1 MIVPPVYGMV
11 LAAILF
17 VIGLAGLMIRRN
29 MVFVV
34 ISVEVMLNAGG
45 LGFISAGSR
54 WGQAEGQAVFLF
66 LLAVAATEAAI
77 GLALVLWLHRRH
89 KSVDSDSA
97 RQMRG

>member
-1 MIVPPVYGMV
+1 MSVPPVYGMV

-17 VIGLAGLMIRRN
+17 VIGLGGLLIRRN

-45 LGFISAGSR
+45 LGFISAGAR
-54 WGQAEGQAVFLF
+54 WAQADGQAVFLF
-66 LLAVAATEAAI
+66 LLAVAAAEAAI
-77 GLALVLWLHRRH
+77 GLALILWLHHRH
-89 KSVDSDSA
+89 RTVDSDSA

>member
-1 MIVPPVYGMV
+1 MNVPPVYGMV

-17 VIGLAGLMIRRN
+17 VIGLAGLLIRRN

-45 LGFISAGSR
+45 LGFIAAGAR
-54 WGQAEGQAVFLF
+54 WNQAEGQAVFLF
-66 LLAVAATEAAI
+66 LLAIAAAEAAI
-77 GLALVLWLHRRH
+77 GLALVLWLHRKH

-97 RQMRG
+97 RRMRG